1 MLTMNESTSVQQI
14 TLALLFRFFPASEE
28 GLRAGGRAV
37 PYRVVAAGTK
47 EATGEAGK

>member
-1 MLTMNESTSVQQI
+1 MLTINESASVQQI

-47 EATGEAGK
+47 EATDEAGK